1 LDSFPLAPVPEVS
14 VSCCVYEDHFQCGV
28 KVWGMYSP
36 CEIIWKMLD
45 IERLGVISGIGFTGN
60 SSKRLNSV
68 HRLNGTWVVQMECV
82 RDVVRD

>member
-1 LDSFPLAPVPEVS
+1 
-14 VSCCVYEDHFQCGV
+14 
-28 KVWGMYSP
+28 MYSP